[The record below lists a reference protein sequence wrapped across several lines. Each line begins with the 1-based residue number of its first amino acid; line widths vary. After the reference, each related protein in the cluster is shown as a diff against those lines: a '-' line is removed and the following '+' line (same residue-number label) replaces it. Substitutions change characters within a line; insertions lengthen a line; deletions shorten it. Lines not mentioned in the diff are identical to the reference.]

1 MRKVKDGVLLNE
13 NFHFTNGRIIFLTR
27 VANKPLSSQ
36 QEKFVNLDDASRQ
49 SMNILS
55 SIGAKTGVD
64 FKDKEEVKAFFETG
78 KTINPE
84 DYGK

>member
-1 MRKVKDGVLLNE
+1 M
-13 NFHFTNGRIIFLTR
+13 
-27 VANKPLSSQ
+27 
-36 QEKFVNLDDASRQ
+36 DDASRQ

-64 FKDKEEVKAFFETG
+64 FKEKEKVKAFFKTG

-84 DYGK
+84 DYGKQ

>member
-1 MRKVKDGVLLNE
+1 MTETFFLRQLINSGTLNFDL
-13 NFHFTNGRIIFLTR
+13 NIVR

-36 QEKFVNLDDASRQ
+36 QEKFVNMDDASRQ

-64 FKDKEEVKAFFETG
+64 FKEKEEVKAFFKTG

>member
-1 MRKVKDGVLLNE
+1 MR
-13 NFHFTNGRIIFLTR
+13 
-27 VANKPLSSQ
+27 NKPLSSQ

-64 FKDKEEVKAFFETG
+64 FKDKEEVKAFFKTG